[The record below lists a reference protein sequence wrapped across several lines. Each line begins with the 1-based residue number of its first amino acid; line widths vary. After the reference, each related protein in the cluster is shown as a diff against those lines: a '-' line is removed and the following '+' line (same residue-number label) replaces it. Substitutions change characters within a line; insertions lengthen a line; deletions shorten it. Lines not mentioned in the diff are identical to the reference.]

1 MRNPKVSVII
11 PTYNAEAF
19 LTETIESVLGQ
30 IYANFELIVVDDAS
44 TDKTGTIVRKF
55 DDPRIKFIEHERNL
69 GADVARHT
77 GLQES
82 IGEIVTFW
90 DHDDLF
96 HPENIQTHVAY
107 LEEHPEV
114 DLTYNG
120 RFELNYSSNTI
131 RDLWRP
137 PHPIS
142 LADLVLWFPLAPSD
156 AFFRR
161 KWALQLKLLE
171 GVRGSEISDFGS
183 LFLSGCKFSFVGQ
196 ALNYRRY
203 HSGRVVGDIA
213 AACRSELD
221 CQIKVFEDPR
231 CHTDVLSLRDIAHMN
246 VYIYWSYMAF
256 AQNETV
262 LGQEFIREAV
272 RLKPSIIEGMPC
284 ELMTSFLINCIDDEN
299 LNHETQLQS
308 VLDQLPPEL
317 DWLFDQYSW
326 AVMQGYLLKGT
337 RALIWDR
344 PDNGRDYFERA
355 VMLNAQV
362 DDYFLGILT
371 DKLLDYEAEF
381 GIEAAEDIHQSLG
394 PYLKKVDKKNSIPR
408 LQSSLMIN
416 RAFQSYHAGDYA
428 RVPMTILPAIVR
440 NPKYLANRGVLSIL
454 FHSVLYSWTRLRST
468 SH

>member
-1 MRNPKVSVII
+1 
-11 PTYNAEAF
+11 
-19 LTETIESVLGQ
+19 
-30 IYANFELIVVDDAS
+30 
-44 TDKTGTIVRKF
+44 
-55 DDPRIKFIEHERNL
+55 
-69 GADVARHT
+69 
-77 GLQES
+77 
-82 IGEIVTFW
+82 
-90 DHDDLF
+90 
-96 HPENIQTHVAY
+96 
-107 LEEHPEV
+107 
-114 DLTYNG
+114 
-120 RFELNYSSNTI
+120 
-131 RDLWRP
+131 
-137 PHPIS
+137 
-142 LADLVLWFPLAPSD
+142 
-156 AFFRR
+156 
-161 KWALQLKLLE
+161 
-171 GVRGSEISDFGS
+171 
-183 LFLSGCKFSFVGQ
+183 
-196 ALNYRRY
+196 
-203 HSGRVVGDIA
+203 
-213 AACRSELD
+213 
-221 CQIKVFEDPR
+221 
-231 CHTDVLSLRDIAHMN
+231 
-246 VYIYWSYMAF
+246 MAF